1 MEEDHLHYKIN
12 KLYFNNYF
20 VLMSF
25 YDCFM
30 HFLSAGA
37 FVSIY
42 IHLTFPEARVT
53 VKVFFEYIIRFFME
67 IYFVIYLLHF
77 H

>member
-1 MEEDHLHYKIN
+1 
-12 KLYFNNYF
+12 
-20 VLMSF
+20 MSF

-42 IHLTFPEARVT
+42 IHLTFSEARVI
-53 VKVFFEYIIRFFME
+53 VKGFFEYIIRFFIE

-77 H
+77 Y